1 MWAHAMTTMNWISF
15 IWFFNWSWN
24 QLNLSKL
31 LEVFW
36 YYTIVLDWE
45 VAENVYPS
53 VETKKLSPIINITLW
68 FLGEENCPQV

>member
-1 MWAHAMTTMNWISF
+1 MQWLQWTGFPLSDFLTDLE
-15 IWFFNWSWN
+15 N